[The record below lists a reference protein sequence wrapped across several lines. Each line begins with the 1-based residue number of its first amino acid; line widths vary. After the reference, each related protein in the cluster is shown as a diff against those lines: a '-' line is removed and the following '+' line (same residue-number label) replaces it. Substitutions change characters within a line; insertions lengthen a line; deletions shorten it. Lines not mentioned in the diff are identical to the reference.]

1 MKNLALADACY
12 EVFSSFEATGSV
24 SHFKKKSKAEKAE
37 KKSKRKEARKDKM
50 EGFKDKLSQ
59 GVEKIGKIA
68 VLAPFRKIMINRL
81 NEMNIKNEAGQKF
94 SKDTDLAEIASSF
107 YENVIR
113 KGQTKTKNFVL
124 SAAALS
130 GIISGVLSFFKM
142 LKKRKEEGETLSPSE
157 EKMVTAAEQVSEKA
171 AEIEKDY
178 TEEGIG
184 ELLMK
189 YWWVLAAV
197 GLLFILKK

>member
-12 EVFSSFEATGSV
+12 EVFSSYENTGSV
-24 SHFKKKSKAEKAE
+24 EHFKKKTKAEKTA
-37 KKSKRKEARKDKM
+37 KKAAKKAVRKDKL
-50 EGFKDKLSQ
+50 EGFKDKLAQ

-68 VLAPFRKIMINRL
+68 VLAPFRGLMINQL
-81 NEMNIKNEAGQKF
+81 NEKGIKTETGGKF
-94 SKDTDLAEIASSF
+94 SKETDLSEIASAF
-107 YENVIR
+107 YNNVIR
-113 KGQTKTKNFVL
+113 KGQTQNFVL

-142 LKKRKEEGETLSPSE
+142 LKKKKEEGGTLTPSE

-184 ELLMK
+184 ELIMK

>member
-12 EVFSSFEATGSV
+12 EVFSSYEATGSV

-37 KKSKRKEARKDKM
+37 KKSANKAKRKDKM
-50 EGFKDKLSQ
+50 EGFKDKLAQ

-68 VLAPFRKIMINRL
+68 VLAPFRKIMIDQL
-81 NEMNIKNEAGQKF
+81 NAKGIKTEAGQKF
-94 SKDTDLAEIASSF
+94 SRDTDLEEIGAAF
-107 YENVIR
+107 YETIVR
-113 KGQTKTKNFVL
+113 KGQVKNFAV
-124 SAAALS
+124 SAAAIS
-130 GIISGVLSFFKM
+130 GIISGIISFFKS
-142 LKKRKEEGETLSPSE
+142 LKKKKEEGGTLSPSE

>member
-12 EVFSSFEATGSV
+12 EVFSSYENTGSV
-24 SHFKKKSKAEKAE
+24 SHFKKKNKAEKSA
-37 KKSKRKEARKDKM
+37 KKAAKKAVRKDKM
-50 EGFKDKLSQ
+50 EGFKDKLAQ

-68 VLAPFRKIMINRL
+68 VLAPFRSLMIDQL
-81 NEMNIKNEAGQKF
+81 NAKGIKTEAGGKF
-94 SKDTDLAEIASSF
+94 SKETDLSEIAAAFYSSI
-107 YENVIR
+107 VR
-113 KGQTKTKNFVL
+113 KGKVENFVI

-130 GIISGVLSFFKM
+130 GIISGVISFFKS
-142 LKKRKEEGETLSPSE
+142 LKKKKEEGGTLTPSE
-157 EKMVTAAEQVSEKA
+157 EKMVSTAEQISDKA